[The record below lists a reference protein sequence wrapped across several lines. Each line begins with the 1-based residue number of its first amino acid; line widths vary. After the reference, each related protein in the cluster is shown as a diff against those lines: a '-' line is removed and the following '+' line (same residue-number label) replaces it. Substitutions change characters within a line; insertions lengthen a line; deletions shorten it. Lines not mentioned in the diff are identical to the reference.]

1 MNATNKRK
9 GDVTASA
16 SHAEGEADS
25 LLHGLR
31 RRSPLGRVSS
41 ERLTGPVW
49 KRFGDK
55 SRSRR
60 STTHASLHRPDVE
73 RSTLRDRVR
82 SRGLRTT
89 STPIVSGSRLQRE
102 AVNSGSMEEG
112 GYRSACFT
120 LCRIPGPRTGDS
132 GRDWNKGRSCQHP
145 RSRKMCGTVRPRRG
159 VTRNRRP
166 APVQRRPVSRRGR
179 GPKAAPPRRAHANL
193 QNPRRPFNASP
204 DNRRGRS

>member
-31 RRSPLGRVSS
+31 RRSPLGRTSS

-82 SRGLRTT
+82 SRGLRKT

-102 AVNSGSMEEG
+102 AVHSGSMEEG
-112 GYRSACFT
+112 KIVRRVSRCAGFLARGLAT
-120 LCRIPGPRTGDS
+120 RAATGTKE
-132 GRDWNKGRSCQHP
+132 G
-145 RSRKMCGTVRPRRG
+145 
-159 VTRNRRP
+159 
-166 APVQRRPVSRRGR
+166 PVSIPEAGR
-179 GPKAAPPRRAHANL
+179 CVEPSDQGAASRETGAPPQSNGD
-193 QNPRRPFNASP
+193 P
-204 DNRRGRS
+204 